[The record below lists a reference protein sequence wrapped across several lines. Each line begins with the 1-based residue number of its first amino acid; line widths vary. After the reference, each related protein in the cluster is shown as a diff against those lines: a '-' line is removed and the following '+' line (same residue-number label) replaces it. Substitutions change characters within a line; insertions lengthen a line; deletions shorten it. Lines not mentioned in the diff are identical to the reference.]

1 MILHNMYAADV
12 MCKVND
18 KLHTKLKSA
27 SIKSGW
33 QYTRMTMFFSTNVIN
48 VKNII
53 INIFHTNSHLFSKLK

>member
-1 MILHNMYAADV
+1 MILHNMYAAGLVSDV

-48 VKNII
+48 VKNVI
-53 INIFHTNSHLFSKLK
+53 INTCFIS

>member
-1 MILHNMYAADV
+1 MILHNMYAAGLVSDV

-33 QYTRMTMFFSTNVIN
+33 QYTRMTMFFSHQCY
-48 VKNII
+48 KC
-53 INIFHTNSHLFSKLK
+53 